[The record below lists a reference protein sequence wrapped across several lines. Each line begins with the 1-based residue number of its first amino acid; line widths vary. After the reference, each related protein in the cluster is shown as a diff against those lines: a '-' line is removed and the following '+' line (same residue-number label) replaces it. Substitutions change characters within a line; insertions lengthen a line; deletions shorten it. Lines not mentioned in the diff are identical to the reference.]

1 MMDTVKQNSI
11 SSTDL
16 ETASSEL
23 WEILEPHIQYLIQP
37 DRDLVYLAFT
47 QMVLAHGEMRRKSGE
62 FYIIHPVAATLKLT
76 ELKLDAATIAACL
89 MHDVPEDT
97 HVSLREI
104 QKEFGPEIAFLIEG
118 VTKFSNLKYKG
129 EKRYAENLRKMF
141 VAMSRDI
148 RIIFIK
154 FADRIHNLQTL
165 EHVRPDKQYRIALES
180 IEIYAPIAER
190 LGMSK
195 FRGIIEDLAFP
206 YVHPEEY
213 KALVVQS
220 NVEITRRQAV
230 TDRLVQITEELL
242 KDAKIAYT
250 DVGGRPKRYYSLYKK
265 IQAKGSLE
273 TIYDLVALRIIT
285 YTVDE
290 CYQIL
295 SLLHQHFKPQYD
307 RVKDY
312 ISRPKENGYQ
322 SIHTTVK
329 YEKTGDIFE
338 FQIRTVAMH
347 EFAEYGIAAHMS
359 YKDGVVDFDPMQ
371 YKWISELVQLSKK
384 RLFVRDVDYVQ
395 RVKIN
400 LYNDRIFVMT
410 PKGDVI
416 DMRDGATAL
425 DFAFKVHEH
434 VGRTASMAIING
446 TPVKLDARLQN
457 ADTIEIIT
465 NKNQRPTLDWLTKV
479 FTANAGSKIRRSL
492 NADTIATQSSRRVD
506 K

>member
-1 MMDTVKQNSI
+1 MGAESVSSSSISTTDLQEASTQLWTLLEPTIAYLSDVDRDTVS
-11 SSTDL
+11 
-16 ETASSEL
+16 
-23 WEILEPHIQYLIQP
+23 
-37 DRDLVYLAFT
+37 LAYT
-47 QMVLAHGEMRRKSGE
+47 QMVLAHGEMRRKSGQ

-97 HVSLREI
+97 HITLREI
-104 QKEFGPEIAFLIEG
+104 HKEFGPEIAFLIEG

-129 EKRYAENLRKMF
+129 ERRYAENLRKMF

-154 FADRIHNLQTL
+154 FADRIHNLETL
-165 EHVRPDKQYRIALES
+165 EHVRPDKQHRIALES

-190 LGMSK
+190 LGMSR
-195 FRGIIEDLAFP
+195 FRGTLEDLAFP

-213 KALVVQS
+213 KSLVVQS

-230 TDRLVQITEELL
+230 TNRLVQITQKLL
-242 KDAKIAYT
+242 KDNAIPHKDIA
-250 DVGGRPKRYYSLYKK
+250 GRPKRYYSLYKK
-265 IQAKGSLE
+265 VQSKGSLDAV
-273 TIYDLVALRIIT
+273 YDLVALRIVA
-285 YTVDE
+285 YTIDD
-290 CYQIL
+290 CYRAL
-295 SLLHQHFKPQYD
+295 SLIHQHFVPLYD

-312 ISRPKENGYQ
+312 IARPKENGYQ

-329 YEKTGDIFE
+329 YEQTGDIFE
-338 FQIRTVAMH
+338 FQIRTAAMH
-347 EFAEYGIAAHMS
+347 DYAEYGIAAHMS
-359 YKDGVVDFDPMQ
+359 YKDGVVTATDFDPMQ

-395 RVKIN
+395 KVKIN

-410 PKGDVI
+410 PKGDVM
-416 DMRDGATAL
+416 DMRNGATAL

-446 TPVKLDARLQN
+446 TPAKLDTTLKN

-492 NADTIATQSSRRVD
+492 NADQLPRQ